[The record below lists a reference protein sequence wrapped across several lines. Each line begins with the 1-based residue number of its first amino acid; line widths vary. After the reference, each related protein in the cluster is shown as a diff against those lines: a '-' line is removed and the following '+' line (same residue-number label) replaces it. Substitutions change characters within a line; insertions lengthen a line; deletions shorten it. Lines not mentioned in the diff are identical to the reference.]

1 MNKFTDYDM
10 RKFTIKDTR
19 DIYAFFDAV
28 KKGMEQT
35 ERIVKKL
42 NMSQAAQASVIR
54 SFKANQAQTQ
64 EVIAAADEP
73 IATVVQESGV
83 SQAKESII
91 QKLRSAANA
100 EPDVTPSRSDES
112 AQVSEEPEESPS
124 EEELEA
130 LATEISDSSDEQSPD
145 DAPEVSK
152 NDVVVFEGYTKR
164 RFSNGQMRY
173 FIDDGVMVKG
183 SEVPAHIKEEL
194 DKQL

>member
-28 KKGMEQT
+28 KKGIEQT

-54 SFKANQAQTQ
+54 SFKANQAQDQ
-64 EVIAAADEP
+64 EVSAAADEP

-100 EPDVTPSRSDES
+100 EP
-112 AQVSEEPEESPS
+112 EESPS

-130 LATEISDSSDEQSPD
+130 LPAEISDSSDEQAPD

>member
-10 RKFTIKDTR
+10 RKFTIKDTK

-64 EVIAAADEP
+64 EVSAAADEP

-91 QKLRSAANA
+91 QKLRSAQA
-100 EPDVTPSRSDES
+100 
-112 AQVSEEPEESPS
+112 SEEPEESPS

-130 LATEISDSSDEQSPD
+130 LSAEISDSSDEQAPD

-152 NDVVVFEGYTKR
+152 NDVVVVEGYTKR

-173 FIDDGVMVKG
+173 FIDDGAMVKG